1 MNFPDQGRFLRRRQR
16 PSCRPDLKQATG
28 ELCVE
33 RSGRGAMTALAQP
46 VLRWRA
52 PRPALDGFPEPPRVV
67 GFGERSAAR
76 LRRSAS
82 MRLTTFS
89 REGLTGGIFAG

>member
-1 MNFPDQGRFLRRRQR
+1 MIAVGQL
-16 PSCRPDLKQATG
+16 
-28 ELCVE
+28 
-33 RSGRGAMTALAQP
+33 

-52 PRPALDGFPEPPRVV
+52 RRPAVAGFPEPPRVA
-67 GFGERSAAR
+67 GFGDRSAAR

-89 REGLTGGIFAG
+89 REGFTEGIFAGRFACFFRRMRTSALR